1 MQKRLVTAILAL
13 ILCVSVGVELAS
25 GQGRGGAR
33 GGGRG
38 ARGGGGLNIPPL
50 TITSP
55 AFQDGAIIPADSPI
69 AGRGGMSPQLN
80 WTNVPDG
87 TASFAL
93 ILHDMDV
100 AFNGATADVLHW
112 ILWNIPGD
120 ATGLPSGG
128 VPPGTVQGMGQFGN
142 MYFGPAAP
150 AGERY
155 HHYTFELYALNSTL
169 DLPATA
175 GRPELLAAME
185 GKVVAKAAFVGRF
198 HQ

>member
-1 MQKRLVTAILAL
+1 MRKRLVTGILAL

-25 GQGRGGAR
+25 AQGR

-38 ARGGGGLNIPPL
+38 GGRGRGGGGLNIPPL

-55 AFQDGAIIPADSPI
+55 AFQDGAIIPVDSPI
-69 AGRGGMSPQLN
+69 TGRGGMSPQLN
-80 WTNVPDG
+80 WTNVPEG

-93 ILHDMDV
+93 IFHDMDV

-128 VPPGTVQGMGQFGN
+128 VPDGTVQGAGQFGN

-155 HHYTFELYALNSTL
+155 HHYVFELYALNSTL
-169 DLPATA
+169 DLPPTA